1 MSAQTAIPVTQAQ
14 LAQTSFQAGAAGTS
28 DDLLVAAYDGKVF
41 SPWSEFHV
49 NVASGNH
56 APVLTLTSTNV
67 SATAGQVLQAAN
79 LFGATDAEADPLSYF
94 LYDATPAANS
104 GHFVVNGTV
113 LSAQTPMLVTQAQ
126 LAQTS
131 FQAGATGTSDDLL
144 VTAYDGKVF
153 SPWAEF
159 HVNVA
164 TANHAPV
171 LTVSSANVS
180 ASAGQVLQ
188 AANLFG
194 ATDADNDPLTYY
206 LYDATSA
213 ANSGHFVVNG
223 TAMSAQTAIPV
234 TQAQLAQTSFQ
245 AGAAGTSDDLLVT
258 AYDGQAFSPW
268 AEFYVNVA
276 STSHPTLTVSPWS
289 R

>member
-1 MSAQTAIPVTQAQ
+1 LYDATPAANSGHFVVNGTAMSAQTAIPVTQAQ
-14 LAQTSFQAGAAGTS
+14 LAQTSFQAGTAGTS
-28 DDLLVAAYDGKVF
+28 DDLLVVAYDG
-41 SPWSEFHV
+41 
-49 NVASGNH
+49 
-56 APVLTLTSTNV
+56 
-67 SATAGQVLQAAN
+67 QA
-79 LFGATDAEADPLSYF
+79 
-94 LYDATPAANS
+94 
-104 GHFVVNGTV
+104 
-113 LSAQTPMLVTQAQ
+113 
-126 LAQTS
+126 
-131 FQAGATGTSDDLL
+131 
-144 VTAYDGKVF
+144 F

-164 TANHAPV
+164 AHNTAPV
-171 LTVSSANVS
+171 LTLSSPNV
-180 ASAGQVLQ
+180 AATAGQVLQ

-276 STSHPTLTVSPWS
+276 STSQLVQAKATASPGGAVDTAIVPTYGVPSQFNLTASHS
-289 R
+289 A